1 MISGIRSKAG
11 ALGGSVS
18 AAESPAKAAA
28 LARLHASRRG
38 VPVHPPPPPEL
49 AEIRRLIR
57 AGTRKWGRQLNQAS
71 VSEAARQVGIHQR
84 TMRRWLAGK
93 ARPAADHHAA
103 IIATASHL
111 RSLLDS

>member
-1 MISGIRSKAG
+1 MTRAQAG
-11 ALGGSVS
+11 ARGGS
-18 AAESPAKAAA
+18 ADTQAKREA

-93 ARPAADHHAA
+93 SRPAADHHAA
-103 IIATASHL
+103 IVATANRFHQIL
-111 RSLLDS
+111 NA